1 MPRAATASELLIRQ
15 HLRMLKRALPAARD
29 GDADRLHEARVATRR
44 LRERLPLVLPGA
56 SRRKLVRKVR
66 HLARVLGPAR
76 ELDVALQTLDELK
89 SVGEVPAAAVAKLR
103 QLMREERERLY
114 AAMRNEVARMDVDK
128 LHRRAIAAARKGHSN
143 RHGSRDL
150 KPVAAARVRAARR
163 AERLSV
169 AIDNAAG
176 LYLPDRLHDVRLA
189 IKKLRYSLEFVREL
203 TSSRAVARI
212 ATLKEAQELLGRMH
226 DLEILIGRVR
236 AVQGSAN
243 ASNLQLS
250 AGLDRLVRCLE
261 TECRTLHG
269 HYVALRK
276 KLVAVC
282 EHAQTAAETTHAK
295 TNSPAA

>member
-1 MPRAATASELLIRQ
+1 
-15 HLRMLKRALPAARD
+15 
-29 GDADRLHEARVATRR
+29 
-44 LRERLPLVLPGA
+44 LPLVLPGS

-66 HLARVLGPAR
+66 RLARVLGPAR
-76 ELDVALQTLDELK
+76 ELDVALQTLDELN
-89 SVGEVPAAAVAKLR
+89 SAGEVPAAAVAKLR
-103 QLMREERERLY
+103 QLMRQERERLY
-114 AAMRNEVARMDVDK
+114 AAMRNEVGRVDVDK
-128 LHRRAIAAARKGHSN
+128 LHRRAIAAARKVHS
-143 RHGSRDL
+143 RRDGSGGST
-150 KPVAAARVRAARR
+150 PVAAARARAARH
-163 AERLSV
+163 AIRLSA

-189 IKKLRYSLEFVREL
+189 VKKLRYSLEFVREL

-236 AVQGSAN
+236 AVQGSPNAAN
-243 ASNLQLS
+243 LRLS

-269 HYVALRK
+269 HYVANRK

-282 EHAQTAAETTHAK
+282 EHAQTAAETTQATTH
-295 TNSPAA
+295 SPAA